1 MQAKP
6 RLITTLVLLV
16 LWVGFCY
23 GVRFYLME
31 NTHWV
36 EVCDGKTPIALC
48 NVRSTIGVVIHLKVL
63 AWLALIFTVPAFFVR
78 GRSGRVLAW
87 TGLVFTASALALY
100 TVTLAVFALLI
111 AALRLVR
118 SERDSEYANA
128 ADTSD
133 QPIA

>member
-6 RLITTLVLLV
+6 RLIATLVLLV

-23 GVRFYLME
+23 GIRFYLME

-36 EVCDGKTPIALC
+36 EVCDGKTPVALC
-48 NVRSTIGVVIHLKVL
+48 DARSTIGVVIHLKIL

-78 GRSGRVLAW
+78 GRSGRLLAW
-87 TGLVFTASALALY
+87 TGLIFTASALALY

-118 SERDSEYANA
+118 NERDS
-128 ADTSD
+128 
-133 QPIA
+133 

>member
-1 MQAKP
+1 MQANA
-6 RLITTLVLLV
+6 RLIATLVLLA

-23 GVRFYLME
+23 VVRFYLME

-48 NVRSTIGVVIHLKVL
+48 DVRSMIGVVIHLKVL
-63 AWLALIFTVPAFFVR
+63 AALALIFSVPAFFIGGR
-78 GRSGRVLAW
+78 GGRVLAW
-87 TGLVFTASALALY
+87 AGLFLTAPALALY

-118 SERDSEYANA
+118 SERDNAYASA

-133 QPIA
+133 QPMA